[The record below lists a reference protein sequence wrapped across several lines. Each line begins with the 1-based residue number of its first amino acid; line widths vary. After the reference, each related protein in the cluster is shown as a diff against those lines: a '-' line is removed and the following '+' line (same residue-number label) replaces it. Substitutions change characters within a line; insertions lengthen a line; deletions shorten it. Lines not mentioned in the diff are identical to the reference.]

1 MYCRKCGAQ
10 VPDGAAFCNKCGFDL
25 MQKDSVPVHSD
36 SGYYGAPGYSGYI
49 SFSESSLPE
58 KYRPLGAWA
67 YFGYA
72 LLFSIPIIGFI
83 FLIVFSVSDANINR
97 RNYARSF
104 WCILVVAL
112 IVTVILAATGVILI
126 GTASRSYR
134 YW

>member
-25 MQKDSVPVHSD
+25 MQKDSVPVRSD
-36 SGYYGAPGYSGYI
+36 SGYYNAPGYSGYI
-49 SFSESSLPE
+49 SFNESSLPE

-83 FLIVFSVSDANINR
+83 FLIVYSVSDANINR

-104 WCILVVAL
+104 WCILVVTL
-112 IVTVILAATGVILI
+112 IVTVILAATGVILL

>member
-1 MYCRKCGAQ
+1 MFCRFCGAQ
-10 VPDGAAFCNKCGFDL
+10 IPGGAAYCPKCGVDI
-25 MQKDSVPVHSD
+25 MEKTPVRANTPPVNPYP
-36 SGYYGAPGYSGYI
+36 GYY
-49 SFSESSLPE
+49 SFNESSLPE

-112 IVTVILAATGVILI
+112 IVTVILAATGVILL